1 MTLHATTQR
10 DRLVFLLLRET
21 GARLNEILS
30 LTAGGYRKA
39 RDRYQAYVVNKGSYG
54 REEKLI
60 RLTPA
65 VEAALV
71 RYVRTERAKHDAS
84 RRKRLEDL
92 DDADPIFLTRRRTA
106 YNRGAFY
113 HHWRWLF
120 AARPRQK
127 EGKQVLQPLEFTP
140 HDIRHLHVTETL
152 TKIKKKCTGNAERE
166 RILRRGL
173 QRRMAWRSPLT
184 IQCYDHSFT
193 EQEDMEAYDAF
204 QREVEREQEE
214 SRIVAKESTTSR
226 TTEISFESPQS
237 KAMRQAAADLEF
249 WKDDP

>member
-1 MTLHATTQR
+1 
-10 DRLVFLLLRET
+10 
-21 GARLNEILS
+21 
-30 LTAGGYRKA
+30 
-39 RDRYQAYVVNKGSYG
+39 
-54 REEKLI
+54 
-60 RLTPA
+60 
-65 VEAALV
+65 
-71 RYVRTERAKHDAS
+71 VRTERARHDSS

-92 DDADPIFLTRRRTA
+92 DDADPIFLTRRHTA

-113 HHWRWLF
+113 HHWKRLF

-127 EGKQVLQPLEFTP
+127 EGKQVLQPLEFSP
-140 HDIRHLHVTETL
+140 HDIRHLHVTESL
-152 TKIKKKCTGNAERE
+152 TKIKQKCIGNAERE

-193 EQEDMEAYDAF
+193 EQEDLEAYDAF
-204 QREVEREQEE
+204 QCEVEQEQTE
-214 SRIVAKESTTSR
+214 SRVLAKKSTKTRSTEVSSESS
-226 TTEISFESPQS
+226 QS